1 MSKKINLG
9 RVIPDNCNTQSEE
22 RGKVIPVTENTSV
35 STTKNNNTETN
46 NDTQT
51 NNNSTKNE

>member
-22 RGKVIPVTENTSV
+22 RGKVIPITENTSV
-35 STTKNNNTETN
+35 STTKDNNTEAN
-46 NDTQT
+46 NNSQT
-51 NNNSTKNE
+51 NSNSTKND